1 MNGRRLDERQVK
13 GTRLVTLRSVR
24 TSIESEV
31 IWVYVTRIIS
41 LRKEDYVGGREAY
54 M

>member
-1 MNGRRLDERQVK
+1 MKIRQFSSPGGCTK
-13 GTRLVTLRSVR
+13 ETYYNVR

-41 LRKEDYVGGREAY
+41 LGNYVEEREVDY